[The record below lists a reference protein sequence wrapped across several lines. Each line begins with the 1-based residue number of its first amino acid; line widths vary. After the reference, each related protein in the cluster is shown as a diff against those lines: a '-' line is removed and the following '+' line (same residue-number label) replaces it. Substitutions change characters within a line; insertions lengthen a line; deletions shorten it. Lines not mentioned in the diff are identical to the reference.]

1 VEVVVHVGLVL
12 MIEELKGKEEKV
24 LRVGDGFSN
33 IIQIGE
39 VQGKEIR
46 TLCSKPKKISSNQI
60 QCINARQERKKKLGL
75 DPLRSLNGATRSRP
89 LIFIKC

>member
-1 VEVVVHVGLVL
+1 

-39 VQGKEIR
+39 VQGKEIK

-60 QCINARQERKKKLGL
+60 QCINARKKRKKEKIGFEF
-75 DPLRSLNGATRSRP
+75 SLAAEWCY
-89 LIFIKC
+89 LISAFDFH